1 MARRFRSSRG
11 IGGWAI
17 LRRVVTALLPLVAV
31 ATLLMPQSVSDR
43 ARVWAGPV
51 FMPLQNLTQGW
62 SLDLAERFGHN
73 DLARPAAPAADAD
86 QARLLEN
93 ALAEATARL
102 AQADRR
108 LADVA
113 RLREALDGLPCRL
126 VPARLIAPEVGG
138 GRTPA
143 LIAKGSARGVT
154 AGGAVIRR
162 HLDRGAREAL
172 ERGEAVL
179 TAAGLIGVVDEV
191 GPFTSTVRLVTD
203 PRTSFMVQVI
213 TRRAG
218 RWRAGPEGVA
228 RGSEDGRTVSVEGIP
243 RTSDIAPGDFIVTS
257 PSQEAAL
264 PAYLVVGRVARCDLK
279 PTALFYDLVVEPRVA
294 PAEAGEVYVLSPDAG
309 GRGGK

>member
-17 LRRVVTALLPLVAV
+17 LRRVVTALLPLIAI

-62 SLDLAERFGHN
+62 SLDLAERFGQS
-73 DLARPAAPAADAD
+73 DLARPAAPADDAD
-86 QARLLEN
+86 EVRLLEN
-93 ALAEATARL
+93 ALAEATGRL

-138 GRTPA
+138 GHTPA
-143 LIAKGSARGVT
+143 LIAKGSARGV
-154 AGGAVIRR
+154 ASGGAVIRR

-179 TAAGLIGVVDEV
+179 TAAGLIGVVEEV

-203 PRTSFMVQVI
+203 PHTSFMVQVI
-213 TRRAG
+213 TRRG
-218 RWRAGPEGVA
+218 DRWRAGPEGVA
-228 RGSEDGRTVSVEGIP
+228 RGSEDGRAVSVEGIP

-257 PSQEAAL
+257 PSPEAAL